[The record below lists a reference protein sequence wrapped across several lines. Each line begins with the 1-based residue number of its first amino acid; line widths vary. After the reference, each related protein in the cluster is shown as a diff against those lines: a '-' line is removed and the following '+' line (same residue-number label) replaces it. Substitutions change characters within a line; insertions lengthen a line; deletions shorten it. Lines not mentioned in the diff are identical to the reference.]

1 MPYGNA
7 VDAAALAAK
16 GIANDERGFLIS
28 GDATFVTEA
37 SARTA
42 SARTAFGQAAAAGH
56 TDAERAVIRVAQAQ
70 FESWVATVQHEFSQ
84 YRAGLLER
92 CHVRATNTAIDE
104 ERRRRDE

>member
-16 GIANDERGFLIS
+16 GIANDERGFLLS

-84 YRAGLLER
+84 YRAGY
-92 CHVRATNTAIDE
+92 
-104 ERRRRDE
+104 